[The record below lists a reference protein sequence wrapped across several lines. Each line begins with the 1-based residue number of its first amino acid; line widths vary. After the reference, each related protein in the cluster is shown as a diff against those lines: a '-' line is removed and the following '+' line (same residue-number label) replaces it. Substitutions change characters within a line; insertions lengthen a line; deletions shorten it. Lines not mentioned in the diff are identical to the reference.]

1 MATTIDSLVQ
11 LPAKAQHRA
20 VAFGIAAALLVGG
33 AIGTT
38 AVIAA
43 DNDGGAKAPTE
54 ATSNVSPARGH
65 IGDAVRLARIAAV
78 RGAAD
83 DACLR
88 RTLTERHATNALEG
102 GAAGD
107 SAGRP
112 LS

>member
-54 ATSNVSPARGH
+54 ATSNVSPAQDTLVTQYGSHASQPFAAQPTMRVSG
-65 IGDAVRLARIAAV
+65 AR
-78 RGAAD
+78 
-83 DACLR
+83 
-88 RTLTERHATNALEG
+88 
-102 GAAGD
+102 
-107 SAGRP
+107 
-112 LS
+112 

>member
-11 LPAKAQHRA
+11 FPAKAHHRA

-54 ATSNVSPARGH
+54 ATSNASPGAGH
-65 IGDAVRLARIAAV
+65 IGDAVRPQSSQPFAEQPTLRVSGAR
-78 RGAAD
+78 
-83 DACLR
+83 
-88 RTLTERHATNALEG
+88 
-102 GAAGD
+102 
-107 SAGRP
+107 
-112 LS
+112 